1 MVLVRRPLARTCGHV
16 AEPWSMALVTYPF
29 SYPPIQLRSVIGILS
44 EKCKWTSCMSTQLI
58 SCFWICSACN
68 IVDSTLHHINHSA
81 CECCIANYD
90 LLVIIKNFELYYVVL
105 RHALSDAKTWVN
117 KCWFPSFFFVSCS
130 LYWFI
135 GGAEEPVAPA
145 RKAPLATSAQ
155 ENNSRGIHSRKS
167 QVTKAWVLH
176 KWFILTVQY
185 DHD

>member
-1 MVLVRRPLARTCGHV
+1 
-16 AEPWSMALVTYPF
+16 
-29 SYPPIQLRSVIGILS
+29 
-44 EKCKWTSCMSTQLI
+44 MSTQLI
-58 SCFWICSACN
+58 YCFWTCSACN
-68 IVDSTLHHINHSA
+68 IDLTLHHMYEPFCLWILN
-81 CECCIANYD
+81 
-90 LLVIIKNFELYYVVL
+90 YVVHMHHERCSEL
-105 RHALSDAKTWVN
+105 WLVLWTMVCKWLSRILSCIMLFWDTHFRMLKHELTSVD
-117 KCWFPSFFFVSCS
+117 FPPFFVSCS

>member
-1 MVLVRRPLARTCGHV
+1 MVVQRPLARTRGH
-16 AEPWSMALVTYPF
+16 AMALVTYPF

-68 IVDSTLHHINHSA
+68 IVDLTLHHINRSA

-105 RHALSDAKTWVN
+105 RLALSDAKTWVN

-130 LYWFI
+130 LYWFRCYRR
-135 GGAEEPVAPA
+135 A
-145 RKAPLATSAQ
+145 
-155 ENNSRGIHSRKS
+155 
-167 QVTKAWVLH
+167 LH